1 MRFLEK
7 LLLPLLGIIFL
18 SVMAKGQCD
27 SSSIK
32 TKGNTRI
39 ITEQCYQSIRT
50 EYNALQ
56 DYKTSSDSI
65 IASLQRELQNRTKIG
80 IALSIL
86 ESNFYKT
93 ATDLSVSNQSLSELA
108 LQTNATLKQS
118 QIHLIAEKKKS
129 KRNLY
134 IGGSLVL
141 TLELAGAI
149 GYYFL
154 SR

>member
-1 MRFLEK
+1 MKFLEK

-39 ITEQCYQSIRT
+39 ISEQCYQSIRT

-80 IALSIL
+80 IALSVL
-86 ESNFYKT
+86 ESNCYET
-93 ATDLSVSNQSLSELA
+93 LTDLSATNQSISEIA
-108 LQTNATLKQS
+108 LQTNASLKQS
-118 QIHLIAEKKKS
+118 QIQLIDEKRKS

-134 IGGSLVL
+134 LGGGLVL
-141 TLELAGAI
+141 TIELVGAI

>member
-27 SSSIK
+27 SLSIK

-86 ESNFYKT
+86 ESNCYKT

-134 IGGSLVL
+134 IGGGLVL